1 MQAMCGIDTPW
12 PASCSVTVSTRRAF
26 AWLAQTMSRFGIEFE
41 IVVRIDRDLRPIDRP
56 FALADVQDTVD
67 AVAPAI
73 EIVDD
78 RCCA

>member
-1 MQAMCGIDTPW
+1 VAGVVLGDGVHTSGVRL
-12 PASCSVTVSTRRAF
+12 ARA
-26 AWLAQTMSRFGIEFE
+26 THVRFGIEFE